1 MAWSRVGDNIATHPL
16 MSRLLTSCEF
26 DHSLKNEAFGAL
38 VQLTTVSAAH
48 LTDYIIEYGLMAQ
61 IAPGREKQ
69 LIDVL
74 VDAGMLFRDE
84 VDGRKV
90 LRIVDDNELLHNRSR
105 DEVEIDR
112 RRAADKRNPALI
124 PAVRY
129 RDGDQCRWCGRTVD
143 WRDRKGGRAATI
155 DSLNEHRNSTVDTLV
170 VACKTCNSKRGAGEE
185 LRLMPIPTR
194 EKVYYTDHTIDW
206 INRSEWAQHEGIHL
220 EPRQTRLDIGQQI
233 TTPAAPSEQQQVGQ
247 AAAPLE
253 AAARAHRAAPDVEA
267 PFVSDPLDEAPDW
280 VQQSLV
286 NDHGQA
292 AAPSMAAAPREHD
305 HAPAAPSE
313 QQQVGQ
319 AAAPLEAAA
328 RAHRAAPDVEAPPH
342 NHVDNETVKPSTDL
356 EQITDRWGDGSRS
369 LGTGRDGNGQAGTVA
384 NRRRRRRGRRG
395 GGRNKAHG

>member
-84 VDGRKV
+84 VNGRKV

-129 RDGDQCRWCGRTVD
+129 RDGDQCRWCGKTVD

-267 PFVSDPLDEAPDW
+267 PS
-280 VQQSLV
+280 Q
-286 NDHGQA
+286 H
-292 AAPSMAAAPREHD
+292 
-305 HAPAAPSE
+305 
-313 QQQVGQ
+313 
-319 AAAPLEAAA
+319 
-328 RAHRAAPDVEAPPH
+328 
-342 NHVDNETVKPSTDL
+342 HVDNETVKPSTDL

-369 LGTGRDGNGQAGTVA
+369 LGTGRDGNGQVGTA
-384 NRRRRRRGRRG
+384 RRRRRRRRGGRG
-395 GGRNKAHG
+395 TGRNKAHG